1 MSLMNQ
7 ISFKRTGHTLLNN
20 GILGVYTYLKKADK
34 QNKFDFSFSYKLTD
48 NELSIQCKELPE
60 LLEELYYWM
69 GGEVYDTYTLK
80 QQENAEALK
89 DCNIYYDEKNERF
102 VPFPRM
108 NTYGF
113 THLLTNNAQGVTR
126 YSNSWSNVK
135 KLEGSDPEKLNLIQN
150 YFQKNNLKLLSKV
163 YFNEP
168 YTKITRIVPFKER
181 YLEQGSKR
189 CYLTG
194 ESYAELV
201 DTINISPFFSG
212 ILNFNSKFS
221 AGDKKISWQARYLSM
236 FSVTHAF
243 YHYPNKLRET
253 IYIYLFTSDTLVNLK
268 DILEKVEL
276 LKPLNQL
283 RSEEFTSNISLVE
296 EFSKDNFT
304 EQFEVA
310 LVLIYSFY
318 KKVLKKYGNLGE
330 DQVADTDLFGELIKE
345 IPPFAIDSIKAD
357 AFAST
362 MRPNFYQNINR
373 LTTILN
379 LLHYLE
385 KEGVIFNRVL
395 SSLKILKP
403 GERNAKDKFRLERIL
418 RNQVAEEFLRG
429 RSILDSLENLFFRS
443 YTYLCSSEY
452 VGFKDYKQLS
462 LFLELY
468 ESKINTMEES
478 LQNAAITLGKQI
490 GVKMRHHDS
499 SQNDAS
505 NAKKG
510 RGDLINLRKA
520 RTQKQFLDELIRIDF
535 KYGLT
540 INEELA
546 NKIDE
551 HNYYGIKQFLIIGAL
566 NILNPAIHPFKKT
579 ETTQ

>member
-1 MSLMNQ
+1 MNQ
-7 ISFKRTGHTLLNN
+7 IIFKRTGHILLNY
-20 GILGVYTYLKKADK
+20 GILGVYKYLEKADEH
-34 QNKFDFSFSYKLTD
+34 NKYDFPFSYKLSD
-48 NELSIQCKELPE
+48 DELSIQCEELPE

-69 GGEVYDTYTLK
+69 GREVYDTYTLK
-80 QQENAEALK
+80 QQQNAEKLK
-89 DCNIYYDEKNERF
+89 DCNIYYNEKIQRF
-102 VPFPRM
+102 FPFPKM
-108 NTYGF
+108 NTYGL

-126 YSNSWSNVK
+126 YENSWTNIK
-135 KLEGSDPEKLNLIQN
+135 KLEKSDPEKLNLIQS
-150 YFQKNNLKLLSKV
+150 YFQKYNLKLLSKI

-168 YTKITRIVPFKER
+168 YTKITRIVPIKKR
-181 YLEQGSKR
+181 YLEPGFKR

-201 DTINISPFFSG
+201 DITNISPFFSG
-212 ILNFNSKFS
+212 ILNFSSRFS

-253 IYIYLFTSDTLVNLK
+253 IYIYLFATDTLTSLK
-268 DILEKVEL
+268 SILEKVEL
-276 LKPLNQL
+276 IKPLNQL
-283 RSEEFTSNISLVE
+283 RAEEFTSNISLVE
-296 EFSKDNFT
+296 EIGKDSFT

-310 LVLIYSFY
+310 FVLIYSFY
-318 KKVLKKYGNLGE
+318 KKVLKKYGNIGE
-330 DQVADTDLFGELIKE
+330 NEFSGTDLFGELLND
-345 IPPFAIDSIKAD
+345 IPPFAIDFIKAD

-373 LTTILN
+373 LTALFK

-385 KEGVIFNRVL
+385 KEGVRFSRLL

-403 GERNAKDKFRLERIL
+403 SERNARDKFRMERIL
-418 RNQVAEEFLRG
+418 RNQIAEEFLKG
-429 RSILDSLENLFFRS
+429 KSILGSIEELLFRI
-443 YTYLCSSEY
+443 YNYLCSSEY

-462 LFLELY
+462 LFLLLY
-468 ESKINTMEES
+468 ESKINSMEES
-478 LQNAAITLGKQI
+478 FQNAAITLGKQI
-490 GVKMRHHDS
+490 GIKMRHHDS
-499 SQNDAS
+499 TQNDVS

-510 RGDLINLRKA
+510 RGDLISLRKA

-546 NKIDE
+546 NKINE
-551 HNYYGIKQFLIIGAL
+551 QNYYALKQFLIIGAL

-579 ETTQ
+579 EITEQP